1 MMTGAVIH
9 FDQSVW
15 GAYPFAPPVPVGKLA
30 L

>member
-15 GAYPFAPPVPVGKLA
+15 GAYPFAPPVPVDKLA
-30 L
+30 I